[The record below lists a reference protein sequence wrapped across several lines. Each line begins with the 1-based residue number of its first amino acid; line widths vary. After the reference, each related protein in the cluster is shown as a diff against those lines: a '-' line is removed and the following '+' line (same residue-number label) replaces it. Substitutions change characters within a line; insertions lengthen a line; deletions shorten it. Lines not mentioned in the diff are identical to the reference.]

1 MAATIEAHG
10 KGIELDEDGYLQNI
24 DSWNINVAEYLA
36 GIEGIE
42 LTAEHWR
49 LITAIRLY
57 YERNGASPLCG
68 DILRETGFTKKD
80 LYRIFPS
87 SGYRTACK
95 LAGLPKPPEC

>member
-1 MAATIEAHG
+1 MVAAIETRG
-10 KGIELDEDGYLQNI
+10 KRLDLDEDGYLMNV
-24 DSWNINVAEYLA
+24 DSWDVSVAERLA
-36 GIEGIE
+36 DIEDIE

-57 YERNGASPLCG
+57 YERNGASPLCR
-68 DILRETGFTKKD
+68 DILKETGFTKKD